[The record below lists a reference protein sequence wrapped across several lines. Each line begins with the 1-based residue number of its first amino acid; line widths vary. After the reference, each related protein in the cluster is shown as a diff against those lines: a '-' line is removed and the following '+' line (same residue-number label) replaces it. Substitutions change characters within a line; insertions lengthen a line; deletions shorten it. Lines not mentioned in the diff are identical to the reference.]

1 MRNVLIIARSIGHG
15 KTHLIAQAECF
26 AQAVWFVDPVGESN
40 QLDWPHV
47 NKLVWPH
54 RDRAVEFNPLNRR
67 GL

>member
-1 MRNVLIIARSIGHG
+1 MRNALIIARSTGHG
-15 KTHLIAQAECF
+15 KTRLIAHGECF
-26 AQAVWFVDPVGESN
+26 AQAVWFVDPVGECN

-47 NKLVWPH
+47 NNLVWPH